1 LGVTTIRVVRRANT
15 FTAKGMVLESMSMGE
30 MRAGRESELG
40 IVGVSVIGAKQS
52 EAVRS
57 IRWRTQ

>member
-1 LGVTTIRVVRRANT
+1 MHRANT

-30 MRAGRESELG
+30 MRVGCESELG
-40 IVGVSVIGAKQS
+40 IIGVSAIGAKRS

>member
-1 LGVTTIRVVRRANT
+1 MGVTTIRVVRRANT

-40 IVGVSVIGAKQS
+40 IVGVSAIVVKRS